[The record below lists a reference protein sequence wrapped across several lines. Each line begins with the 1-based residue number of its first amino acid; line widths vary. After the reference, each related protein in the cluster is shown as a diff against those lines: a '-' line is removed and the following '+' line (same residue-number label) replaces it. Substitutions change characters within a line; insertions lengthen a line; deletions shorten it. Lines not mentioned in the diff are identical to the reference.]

1 MAHNRPVF
9 DFGIPGYQPTWLH
22 ARPDIETAH
31 GARLAAL
38 VGRTLTRV
46 WLVWDLDEDEWFADC
61 PVLLDFAGEQV
72 EVNHQKF
79 DDLSIT
85 WNSVS
90 PGGPVAWPASD
101 DFRLAWR
108 AEPLPGLAALPGR
121 RLREVALLEWRGATG
136 DLANG
141 SLALGFAFADTDLVV
156 YNGLDENALTVGPP
170 DPRYRR
176 HPLRRANRPL
186 APVPPGGAAD
196 LGRNRPLEGPFPTK
210 I

>member
-1 MAHNRPVF
+1 MF
-9 DFGIPGYQPTWLH
+9 DFGIPGYQPSWLR
-22 ARPDIETAH
+22 ARPDIETTH

-38 VGRTLTRV
+38 AGRTLTHV

-85 WNSVS
+85 WNSVR
-90 PGGPVAWPASD
+90 PVGPVTWLATD
-101 DFRLAWR
+101 DLRLAWR

-141 SLALGFAFADTDLVV
+141 SLALGFAFADIELVV
-156 YNGLDENALTVGPP
+156 HNGLDENALTVGPP

-176 HPLRRANRPL
+176 HPLGRANRPL
-186 APVPPGGAAD
+186 APVPPGAASD
-196 LGRNRPLEGPFPTK
+196 LGRSMPLEGPFPTK

>member
-1 MAHNRPVF
+1 MADNRPVF
-9 DFGIPGYQPTWLH
+9 DFGVPGYQPTWLH
-22 ARPDIETAH
+22 ARRDVEAAH

-38 VGRTLTRV
+38 AGRTLTHV

-90 PGGPVAWPASD
+90 PARPVTWPTSD

-108 AEPLPGLAALPGR
+108 AEPLPGLAALPGH
-121 RLREVALLEWRGATG
+121 RLREVALLEWWDEKG

-156 YNGLDENALTVGPP
+156 HNGLDENALTVGFL
-170 DPRYRR
+170 DPHYRR
-176 HPLRRANRPL
+176 HPLGPANRS
-186 APVPPGGAAD
+186 
-196 LGRNRPLEGPFPTK
+196 R
-210 I
+210 